1 MNEKRK
7 EMYFKVILKE
17 GKPYLRAY
25 HFYGNDRHQDMR
37 IWKANS
43 DKPYCKYMSGFI
55 GLLYLDEEMI
65 ADLRRIQAGGS
76 SNEST
81 VLLFTPEQFA
91 ASV

>member
-1 MNEKRK
+1 MKEEKK
-7 EMYFKVILKE
+7 IIFKVILKN

-25 HFYGNDRHQDMR
+25 HFYGNDCHHDMR
-37 IWKANS
+37 IWKADS
-43 DKPYCKYMSGFI
+43 DKPYCKYMSGYI

-76 SNEST
+76 SNKST